1 MFDWNLSKT
10 FFQENENFN
19 WNAFSNIAITD
30 SQYLNQT
37 LQILKETVE
46 FVPLFNIKTG
56 TGIGYKTS

>member
-30 SQYLNQT
+30 SQYLKSDA
-37 LQILKETVE
+37 QILKQSRVCSS
-46 FVPLFNIKTG
+46 FNIKTG

>member
-30 SQYLNQT
+30 SQYLKSDAPN
-37 LQILKETVE
+37 IEGNSE
-46 FVPLFNIKTG
+46 FVPL
-56 TGIGYKTS
+56 